1 MGNIKVLIVSTVKN
15 LIEILY
21 IYWIYT
27 NNLLLFWRLYKLE
40 TVKKIDEQ
48 YRDKLIFDI
57 KIKDKN
63 FVSIQRKIKDTY
75 LDEAKS
81 IEKGKL
87 FQFSQWL
94 KVIAKP
100 ICWIKQRSRFWQRNK
115 RVGISESMSF
125 S

>member
-1 MGNIKVLIVSTVKN
+1 M
-15 LIEILY
+15 
-21 IYWIYT
+21 
-27 NNLLLFWRLYKLE
+27 E

-87 FQFSQWL
+87 FQFSQ
-94 KVIAKP
+94 
-100 ICWIKQRSRFWQRNK
+100 
-115 RVGISESMSF
+115 
-125 S
+125 